1 MPGRLQGWVR
11 SRCQKTGGCQFRG
24 KDSGPMLLPA
34 ARALGAVTVSV
45 ITITVPGPAGAARI
59 WLRPGGPVMLA

>member
-1 MPGRLQGWVR
+1 
-11 SRCQKTGGCQFRG
+11 
-24 KDSGPMLLPA
+24 MLLPA